1 MTRDQEMET
10 LMDFSLPESAQAVQ
24 RGIADICSRYDMA
37 YWERCEAE
45 KRWPEEVW
53 AELAK
58 GGWLGLAVPEEYGGA
73 GQGLL
78 ELAVATETLSASGS
92 AGGSAFTYVLTP
104 GFGAMTLSRH
114 GSAEQKAELL
124 PKLATG
130 EIETCFALTE
140 PDAGSNSLAISTFAR
155 RDGSDYVVNGQ
166 KIWITGV
173 QRATWM
179 LLVTRTIP
187 AAEARPRTA
196 GMTVFLVNVPEAVAA
211 GRLSYRPIPKMGANT
226 TPSNMVFID
235 DLRVPASAI
244 LGELDAGAAVLWD
257 VLNPERILLG
267 ASALGGAEVA
277 LRTGVGYAKEREV
290 FGRPIGS
297 NQAIAFPLAQ
307 VKARIELARLM
318 LYKAAWS
325 FDNNLPCA
333 AEANIAKLAASQ
345 AAWEAAD
352 AAFQTHGGMAYSL
365 EYPVARLLAD
375 ARIGRIAPVTEEL
388 LLNYIATQ
396 VLGLPRSF

>member
-1 MTRDQEMET
+1 
-10 LMDFSLPESAQAVQ
+10 MDFTLPDSALAVQ
-24 RGIADICSRYDMA
+24 RGIGDICSRYDLD
-37 YWERCEAE
+37 YWQRCETD

-58 GGWLGLAVPEEYGGA
+58 GGWLGLAVPEEFGGG

-78 ELAVATETLSASGS
+78 ELAVATETLAASGA

-104 GFGAMTLSRH
+104 GFGALTLARH
-114 GSAEQKAELL
+114 GTAEQRAELL
-124 PKLATG
+124 PRLATG
-130 EIETCFALTE
+130 ELETCFALTE
-140 PDAGSNSLAISTFAR
+140 PDAGSNALAITTAAR
-155 RDGSDYVVNGQ
+155 RDGDEYVIKGQ

-179 LLVTRTIP
+179 LLVTRTVP
-187 AAEARPRTA
+187 AAEAKPRTH
-196 GMTVFLVNVPEAVAA
+196 GLTVFLVNVPDAVAA
-211 GRLSYRPIPKMGANT
+211 GRLSYQPIPKLGANT

-235 DLRVPASAI
+235 DLRVPAASVVGQI
-244 LGELDAGAAVLWD
+244 DQGAAVLWD
-257 VLNPERILLG
+257 ILNPERILLA

-277 LRTGVGYAKEREV
+277 LRVAVRYAKEREV
-290 FGRPIGS
+290 FGRPIGA

-307 VKARIELARLM
+307 VKAKIELARLM

-325 FDNNLPCA
+325 FDQRLPCGT
-333 AEANIAKLAASQ
+333 EANIAKLTASQ

-365 EYPVARLLAD
+365 EYPVARLLTD
-375 ARIGRIAPVTEEL
+375 ARIGKVAPVTEEL
-388 LLNYIATQ
+388 LLNYLATQ